1 MFRPIFTSLLLVLS
15 LTGAA
20 RAGDGALGV
29 WLTEVDR
36 KGLQSHIRIR
46 ACGAKLCGRIVAA
59 FDAAGAK
66 VVTANIGKE
75 LFWDLEPQ
83 GGGLYE
89 NGRVWLPLVNLR
101 GAASMWFVGAK
112 LKVRACKGP
121 VCATQIWTRVR

>member
-1 MFRPIFTSLLLVLS
+1 MFRTIFASLLLVLS

-20 RAGDGALGV
+20 RAGDAALGL

-36 KGLQSHIRIR
+36 KGLRSHIQIR
-46 ACGAKLCGRIVAA
+46 TCGANLCGRIIAA
-59 FDAAGAK
+59 FDASGAK
-66 VVTANIGKE
+66 VATPNIGKE

-89 NGRVWLPLVNLR
+89 NGGVWIPLVNLR
-101 GAASMWFVGAK
+101 GVASMWFVGAK

-121 VCATQIWTRVR
+121 ACATQIWTRAD